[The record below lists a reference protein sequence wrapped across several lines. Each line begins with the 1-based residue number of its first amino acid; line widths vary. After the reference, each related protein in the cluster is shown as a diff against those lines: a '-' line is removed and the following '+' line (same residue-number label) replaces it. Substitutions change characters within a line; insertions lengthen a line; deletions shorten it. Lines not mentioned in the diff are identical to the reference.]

1 MYATT
6 VIYPLKTAVLK
17 YPAYSWIIKYNP
29 ITTVIETFRYGFLG
43 EGSFSWGLFGYSIII
58 TVIILMI
65 GTIIFNRVEKNFV
78 DTV

>member
-6 VIYPLKTAVLK
+6 VIYPLSTAVLK

-29 ITTVIETFRYGFLG
+29 ITPVIETFRYGFLG
-43 EGSFSWGLFGYSIII
+43 KGSFSWDLFGYSIIV
-58 TVIILMI
+58 TALILMT